1 MFVSELKTVLCQQH
15 PLYYTVALVTYSQR
29 NKFMNCSFY
38 MLSDRYVLVG
48 SRHDSDQGG
57 GASAIMNQLIAALTE
72 QSKRGWVPDRTT
84 VFCSWGGSALGN
96 IGSYE
101 WGKVSKHKSICF
113 IKCQFRGQRL
123 WLYMDHHTH
132 RETYFSASALVI
144 ALVGSIM
151 FLGCLSIHPI
161 LVYTLREFL

>member
-1 MFVSELKTVLCQQH
+1 M
-15 PLYYTVALVTYSQR
+15 
-29 NKFMNCSFY
+29 
-38 MLSDRYVLVG
+38 LVG

-72 QSKRGWVPDRTT
+72 QTKQGWVPDRTT

-113 IKCQFRGQRL
+113 IKCQLR
-123 WLYMDHHTH
+123 DKK
-132 RETYFSASALVI
+132 V
-144 ALVGSIM
+144 VGSGVIETEAD
-151 FLGCLSIHPI
+151 
-161 LVYTLREFL
+161 VKT